1 VAGAGFTDTL
11 QKRRKLV
18 IAHLEKTKSNL
29 AASRISTLP
38 PSTTHV
44 FGDNVEKIKQ
54 SLKLSQLI
62 KQREV
67 FRKPFTSGS
76 VYKRG
81 SGFKTR
87 GGPRK
92 DYYPT
97 PSRRGGGSGSGNR
110 GGGRPRARGKRG

>member
-18 IAHLEKTKSNL
+18 IAHLEKTKSNS
-29 AASRISTLP
+29 AASRISALP

-54 SLKLSQLI
+54 SLKLTQLI
-62 KQREV
+62 KREV
-67 FRKPFTSGS
+67 NRKPFTPRSD
-76 VYKRG
+76 YKRG
-81 SGFKTR
+81 SGFRPR

-92 DYYPT
+92 EYHPI
-97 PSRRGGGSGSGNR
+97 PSRRGGGSASGNR
-110 GGGRPRARGKRG
+110 GGRPRFRGKRGQ